1 MRMMLH
7 LTGFKERNTADGRKN
22 VLLYVA
28 RSVDAVSGS
37 GGRETRRHLLIE
49 DLGTGCGAADL
60 GGFEV
65 RAG

>member
-22 VLLYVA
+22 VVCYVA
-28 RSVDAVSGS
+28 RSVGAVSGL
-37 GGRETRRHLLIE
+37 GGLETRRHLLIKE
-49 DLGTGCGAADL
+49 GCGAADL
-60 GGFEV
+60 GGFEL